1 MLTEKRLSGIPLVQ
15 EVEVLDAELKART
28 GKCAESNV
36 VHQECIERGQY
47 LDYEQN
53 QMLWKRRLWK

>member
-1 MLTEKRLSGIPLVQ
+1 LSGIPLVQ

-36 VHQECIERGQY
+36 VHQEGIEGGQY

-53 QMLWKRRLWK
+53 QMIWKRRLWK